1 MKLWSAP
8 PSCGSCT
15 WHHSA
20 RYSFVLL
27 AVVVGGCIAPATTP
41 PPAAVPGTAPP
52 PAASGEYYRE
62 VPGPILPGDC
72 SEFTVVPQET
82 AAAVGTEV
90 ILVASVRGQDQ
101 YMLTNQRVEWTIM
114 PGGVGAF
121 VDFNRA
127 TLIDYL
133 VGDFTRPRKVNEH
146 FVITSTTRQ
155 YLRLTRGTVDPN
167 DDVIIR
173 PGQAWVSLTSPIE
186 GTSVVQVYVP
196 CVHSWNRRVQTAT
209 IHWVDAQWT
218 LPPPAIVPAGSRH
231 KLVTTVTRQR
241 DRSPCS
247 GWKVRYEIT
256 GGVNAVFAPE
266 GSTSVEVPVDSSG
279 QAVAEIYQTQPLGG
293 STQISVQIIRPGD
306 APGAAGKQLLVASG
320 QTLVTWSAAQLA
332 VRVNAPPTVAAGG
345 STTVR
350 IEVNNPGDLPAENV
364 IVTAT
369 LPAGFTQRSTTP
381 VASVSGNTLTW
392 NIGRLNAHEMRT
404 LDVVL
409 EASQSATGSLCAEA
423 QGAGGLRAQHC
434 ATISAGAAV
443 PATSP
448 TTGTV
453 ELRVQGPDRATVGQ
467 EVTFVISIT
476 NRGTAPL
483 GNLLVKDTFDRGL
496 QHAVAQGA
504 VERDLPGT
512 LQPGETK
519 TIGVV
524 FKVVQPGRWCH
535 TVQVSGPAGVLA
547 SQSTCLEA
555 QPETPRAGTNL
566 PVAPPSGAAQ
576 PGTSSTT
583 GPGAPPSPPFS
594 TTPSP
599 GTQPSLPG
607 QNLPGTS
614 SPATPQPA
622 LPGASPGAGVPSPSA
637 TPPSQPT
644 PSTPSP
650 TLQSVDFKITGPSSV
665 KLGES
670 AVFTCEI
677 TVTGPSALANLRLR
691 CSFDEAWEPLR
702 ASAGYQL
709 EGDVITW
716 TLNTVTPNQPIRRQ
730 VELRALK
737 TSEQACCRGELV
749 SPDGGSIVQQA
760 CVRIEPAVPTPTV
773 RGRPPITETP
783 PSKSDVPSLQTPPAE
798 NSASGDSPGP
808 CPVEVSIID
817 RYEPIA
823 VGRSKTVEFVVT
835 NSGHSPL
842 SDIRLAVTIPDSFV
856 WNPEMTSSP
865 DEVESPSP
873 GVVVFVAHGPL
884 PAGQSTHFRLGL
896 TAKKPG
902 TAQINARVTCQ
913 GFSSPVTVT
922 RNTTVVSR

>member
-1 MKLWSAP
+1 M
-8 PSCGSCT
+8 
-15 WHHSA
+15 
-20 RYSFVLL
+20 LL
-27 AVVVGGCIAPATTP
+27 SVVVSGCIAPATTA
-41 PPAAVPGTAPP
+41 PPAAVPGTVPP

-72 SEFTVVPQET
+72 SEFTIVPQET
-82 AAAVGTEV
+82 AATVGTEV

-173 PGQAWVSLTSPIE
+173 PGQAWVSLTSPVE

-209 IHWVDAQWT
+209 IHWVDAEWT

-231 KLVTTVTRQR
+231 KLVTTVIRQR

-256 GGVNAVFAPE
+256 GGVTAAFAPE

-279 QAVAEIYQTQPLGG
+279 QAAAEIFQTQPLGG

-320 QTLVTWSAAQLA
+320 QTLVTWSAAQLS

-369 LPAGFTQRSTTP
+369 LPSGFTPRSTTP
-381 VASVSGNTLTW
+381 VASVTGNTLTW
-392 NIGRLNAHEMRT
+392 SIGRLNAHEMRT
-404 LDVVL
+404 LDVVI
-409 EASQSATGSLCAEA
+409 EAAQGATGSLCAEA

-434 ATISAGAAV
+434 ATISAGTAA

-535 TVQVSGPAGVLA
+535 TVQVSGPAGILA

-555 QPETPRAGTNL
+555 QSETSGSGSSL
-566 PVAPPSGAAQ
+566 PSGAAQ
-576 PGTSSTT
+576 PGPSSATS
-583 GPGAPPSPPFS
+583 PGAIPSPPFS
-594 TTPSP
+594 TGPSTPSQLP
-599 GTQPSLPG
+599 PSG
-607 QNLPGTS
+607 QSLPGTS
-614 SPATPQPA
+614 SPATASPT
-622 LPGASPGAGVPSPSA
+622 LPGGSPGAGVPPPTPA
-637 TPPSQPT
+637 TTPSQPA
-644 PSTPSP
+644 PSSASS
-650 TLQSVDFKITGPSSV
+650 TLQSVNFKITGPSSV

-677 TVTGPSALANLRLR
+677 TVTGPSAIANLRLR

-716 TLNTVTPNQPIRRQ
+716 TLNTLAPNQPIRRQ

-749 SPDGGSIVQQA
+749 SPEGGSIKQQA
-760 CVRIEPAVPTPTV
+760 CVRIEPAAPTPTV
-773 RGRPPITETP
+773 RGRPPISDTL
-783 PSKSDVPSLQTPPAE
+783 PSQSDGSSSQTPPTETA
-798 NSASGDSPGP
+798 ASGDAAGA
-808 CPVEVSIID
+808 CPAKVSIID
-817 RYEPIA
+817 RYDPIA
-823 VGRSKTVEFVVT
+823 IGKSKTVEFVVT

-856 WNPEMTSSP
+856 WDPEMTSTP
-865 DEVESPSP
+865 VQVESPSH
-873 GVVVFVAHGPL
+873 GVVVFVARGPL
-884 PAGQSTHFRLGL
+884 PAGQSLRFRLGL
-896 TAKKPG
+896 TAKKAGP
-902 TAQINARVTCQ
+902 AQINAQVTCQ
-913 GFSSPVTVT
+913 GFSYPLTVT
-922 RNTTVVSR
+922 RNTTVVDR

>member
-1 MKLWSAP
+1 MLI
-8 PSCGSCT
+8 
-15 WHHSA
+15 
-20 RYSFVLL
+20 
-27 AVVVGGCIAPATTP
+27 AVVVSGCITPATTP
-41 PPAAVPGTAPP
+41 PPAAVPGTVPP

-167 DDVIIR
+167 DDVIIQ

-256 GGVNAVFAPE
+256 GGVTAAFAPE
-266 GSTSVEVPVDSSG
+266 GSTSVEIPVDSSG
-279 QAVAEIYQTQPLGG
+279 QAAAEIYQTQPLGG

-306 APGAAGKQLLVASG
+306 APGAAGKQLIVATG

-332 VRVNAPPTVAAGG
+332 VRVNAPQTVAVGG

-364 IVTAT
+364 MVTAT
-369 LPAGFTQRSTTP
+369 LPAGFSQRSTTP

-404 LDVVL
+404 LDVVI
-409 EASQSATGSLCAEA
+409 EASQGATGSLCAEA

-434 ATISAGAAV
+434 ATISAGAAA
-443 PATSP
+443 PATTS
-448 TTGTV
+448 TAGVV

-476 NRGTAPL
+476 NRSTAPL
-483 GNLLVKDTFDRGL
+483 GNLLVKDTFDRGF
-496 QHAVAQGA
+496 QHAVGQGA

-524 FKVVQPGRWCH
+524 FKIVQPGRWCH
-535 TVQVSGPAGVLA
+535 TVRVSGPTGVLA
-547 SQSTCLEA
+547 SQSACLEA
-555 QPETPRAGTNL
+555 QPVTSGSGSGL
-566 PVAPPSGAAQ
+566 PSAPPSGAAQ

-583 GPGAPPSPPFS
+583 SPGTIPSPPLS
-594 TTPSP
+594 TAPST
-599 GTQPSLPG
+599 GSQPPLSG
-607 QNLPGTS
+607 QNLTGTPG
-614 SPATPQPA
+614 PATQQPT
-622 LPGASPGAGVPSPSA
+622 LPGASPGVGVSPPSA
-637 TPPSQPT
+637 ATPSQPA

-650 TLQSVDFKITGPSSV
+650 TLQSVDFKITGPPSV

-716 TLNTVTPNQPIRRQ
+716 TLNTVAPNQPVRRQ

-737 TSEQACCRGELV
+737 TSDQACCRGELV
-749 SPDGGSIVQQA
+749 SPDGSSNVQRA
-760 CVRIEPAVPTPTV
+760 CVRIEPAAPTPTV
-773 RGRPPITETP
+773 RGRPPIAETP
-783 PSKSDVPSLQTPPAE
+783 PSISDVPTTQAPPAE
-798 NSASGDSPGP
+798 SSASGESAGT
-808 CPVEVSIID
+808 CPLNVSIID

-823 VGRSKTVEFVVT
+823 IGKSKVVEFVLT
-835 NSGHSPL
+835 NSGRSPV
-842 SDIRLAVTIPDSFV
+842 SDIRLAVTIPDCFA
-856 WNPEMTSSP
+856 WNPDMTSGP
-865 DEVESPSP
+865 DRFESPSP
-873 GVVVFVAHGPL
+873 GLVVFVTREPL
-884 PAGQSTHFRLGL
+884 PAGQSLHLRLGL
-896 TAKKPG
+896 TAKKSG
-902 TAQINARVTCQ
+902 TGQINAQVTCQ
-913 GFSSPVTVT
+913 GSVKPLTVT
-922 RNTTVVSR
+922 RETTVVNR